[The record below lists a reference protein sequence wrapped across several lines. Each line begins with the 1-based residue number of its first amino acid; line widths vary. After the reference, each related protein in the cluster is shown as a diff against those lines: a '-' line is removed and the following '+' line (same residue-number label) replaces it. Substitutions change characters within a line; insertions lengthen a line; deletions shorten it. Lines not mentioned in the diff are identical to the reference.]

1 MGDSKRQTGVFRG
14 VMIVLAVAG
23 FLWAPSSH
31 AAEMD
36 EWPRRFQDARVEVL
50 IYQPQL
56 EDFRDDRLTARAA
69 VSARK
74 KGRREPVFGA
84 IWIDARVDVDRDTRM
99 ARIHDIKV
107 TNTRFPSTAAEEVRE
122 VQDFINAQI
131 EGDVHTIA
139 LDRLVTAMDLVEKQR
154 EEAEN
159 LRNDPPKIIYRK
171 QPAVL
176 VLLDG
181 EPRLMPVPDSTVMR
195 VVNTPFVM
203 YYLPPDKAYYLKA
216 GDVWV
221 YSLALQGPWQPM
233 EAPPQAV
240 REVEEKARREVGRQA
255 ASPVEEPGRTGPLEP
270 GRQIEPREAG
280 ALPEIIVSTEP
291 SELIVTEGEPQYTPI
306 ENTDLLYVSNS
317 ENNIFMSAADS
328 MYYVL
333 ISGRWFSSRSLET
346 GPWAYVP
353 STGLPADFA
362 RIPEGSVK
370 GFVLVSVAGTQPA
383 REAVMDT
390 YIPQTAAI
398 DRRKATVEILY
409 DGEPRFEKIPNI
421 DVEYAVNTQ
430 DAVFKAK
437 GKYYA
442 CVQAVWYESDSP
454 HGPWKVSVEVAGDIY
469 KVPPSNPHYN
479 ARYVKVYESTKDVAR
494 VGYTPGYTGSY
505 VDRGTVVYG
514 TGYAYDPYYSPRAYV
529 PYSATYGY
537 SAVYNPYQSL
547 WGYQPVYYNPYSWLA
562 PAIVGVGVGLAVA
575 AITDRWWDD
584 YRYPYYGRGWW
595 GYGGYRYTNVHHYH
609 YYHHR
614 DRARWRPRA
623 TPYWRPGDR
632 ATWRPGDPSTW
643 RPGDRPGRPGERP
656 GFRRGERPGRPTTR
670 PEVLPAVRPNLYN
683 RPGMENRLADS
694 TRVRPARP
702 DRVEA
707 SRNRQAVAAERRETR
722 RTRPTSEQLRRNNL
736 YTDGEGNVFRRDNRG
751 NWQQREGGRWSSV
764 DRTTRDQVRQQR
776 RTDQPSRRET
786 VRPAERPATD
796 TSRLNREFRAR
807 ERGAE
812 RSNQFN
818 RSQSFQP
825 RSSVQRPSGR
835 GDGASFGRGGG
846 GQRGG
851 SSFGRGGDGQRGG
864 SGFRGEGG
872 GGGRSPG
879 ASSRGGG
886 GGREGGRGGGG
897 RR

>member
-1 MGDSKRQTGVFRG
+1 MGGSKRRGEVFCR
-14 VMIVLAVAG
+14 VMMVLAVAG
-23 FLWAPSSH
+23 FVWAPPSI
-31 AAEMD
+31 AAEPD
-36 EWPRRFQDARVEVL
+36 DWPRRFEDAKGEVL

-56 EDFRDDRLTARAA
+56 EGFKDDRLTARAA

-74 KGRREPVFGA
+74 KDRREPVFGA
-84 IWIDARVDVDRDTRM
+84 IWIDARVEVDRDTRM
-99 ARIHDIKV
+99 ARIYEIKV
-107 TNTRFPSTAAEEVRE
+107 TDTRFPSAAAEEVRE

-139 LDRLVTAMDLVEKQR
+139 LDRLVTAMELVEKQR

-159 LRNDPPKIIYRK
+159 LRNDPPGIIYRK

-181 EPRLMPVPDSTVMR
+181 EPRLMPIPDSTLMR

-203 YYLPPDKAYYLKA
+203 YYLPQDKAYYLKA
-216 GDVWV
+216 GDVWA

-233 EAPPQAV
+233 ETPPEPI
-240 REVEEKARREVGRQA
+240 REVEEKKRREADRQA
-255 ASPVEEPGRTGPLEP
+255 ARSEGETGRTGPAGP
-270 GRQIEPREAG
+270 GRQIEPREGG
-280 ALPEIIVSTEP
+280 ALPEIVVSTEP

-306 ENTDLLYVSNS
+306 ENTNLLYVSNT
-317 ENNIFMSAADS
+317 EDNIFMNTADS
-328 MYYVL
+328 TYYVL
-333 ISGRWFSSRSLET
+333 ISGRWFSGRSLET

-353 STGLPADFA
+353 PTGLPADFA

-398 DRRKATVEILY
+398 DRGKATVEILY
-409 DGEPRFEKIPNI
+409 DGEPRFEKIPDV

-437 GKYYA
+437 GKYYS

-469 KVPPSNPHYN
+469 RIPPSNPHYN
-479 ARYVKVYESTKDVAR
+479 ARYVKVYDSTDDVAR

-514 TGYAYDPYYSPRAYV
+514 TGYAYDPYYSPRAYI
-529 PYSATYGY
+529 PYSATYGF
-537 SAVYNPYQSL
+537 SAVYNPYQAL

-562 PAIVGVGVGLAVA
+562 PAIVGVGVGIAVA
-575 AITDRWWDD
+575 AITDRWWDHH
-584 YRYPYYGRGWW
+584 RYPYYGWGWW
-595 GYGGYRYTNVHHYH
+595 GHGGYRYTNIHHHH

-614 DRARWRPRA
+614 DHARWRPRP

-632 ATWRPGDPSTW
+632 PTWRPGQ
-643 RPGDRPGRPGERP
+643 RPAFRPGERP
-656 GFRRGERPGRPTTR
+656 GRPGVRPGRPET
-670 PEVLPAVRPNLYN
+670 LPATRPNLYN
-683 RPGMENRLADS
+683 RPGMENRLADT
-694 TRVRPARP
+694 TRVRPART

-707 SRNRQAVAAERRETR
+707 RRDRQAAAAERRETR
-722 RTRPTSEQLRRNNL
+722 RTRPTSEQLRRNNV
-736 YTDGEGNVFRRDNRG
+736 YTDREGNVYRRDNRG
-751 NWQQREGGRWSSV
+751 NWQQREGGRWSGV
-764 DRTTRDQVRQQR
+764 DRAARDQARQQR
-776 RTDQPSRRET
+776 RTDRPPRRET
-786 VRPAERPATD
+786 VRPAERPSPD
-796 TSRLNREFRAR
+796 TGRLNREFRAR
-807 ERGAE
+807 ERGAQ

-825 RSSVQRPSGR
+825 RSSMQRPPGR
-835 GDGASFGRGGG
+835 GDGAGIRRGGG

-851 SSFGRGGDGQRGG
+851 SSFRGDGGG
-864 SGFRGEGG
+864 R
-872 GGGRSPG
+872 GGGRSSG
-879 ASSRGGG
+879 ASSRGGR
-886 GGREGGRGGGG
+886 GGRDGGG